1 MDGLA
6 LAVVVM
12 VGLVGG
18 REVGVGSKDNKE
30 GLVRGG
36 EWLMRWVVDS
46 EGVSAQED
54 YAVAYYCLF
63 GG

>member
-54 YAVAYYCLF
+54 
-63 GG
+63 